1 MISLVL
7 ATWALF
13 GPPAAASVAV
23 AAAGAAE
30 PLTFDIPLSSATVPG
45 AVYIMPQLEKPQV
58 KLKWEDCVKI
68 ALKNEPSL
76 LAAWKTQQEQLAS
89 YYNSYNGFLPNV
101 QLSDTYNKF
110 QGLAGVSYSQGFVA
124 NFPYEPQAAAGMNI
138 FSYSALAN
146 IWSARALWLSS
157 IAGRRGAAQA
167 LRYNLKTAFSNLL
180 YSQAS
185 INVNWMIQDLWHKNY
200 DMIYLRYQSGQESK
214 GNMLVMRGF
223 FLNALEGYYQSLR
236 NLRRNQKALAQ
247 YLGWGD
253 FRPLEIHASF
263 PAAYQIRSMPGDAAL
278 AKILENRPDVATQ
291 KAAIKSAEASL
302 SQARSLLIPEA
313 KVTANYSQL
322 GAELWHQDA
331 QSNYSVVGMVSIPLL
346 SGGLTNAWY
355 QIKSAMKARDAA
367 VQQLRTVEY
376 AARQDL
382 ENTWSAFA
390 TAQDQQ
396 INQLNL
402 LKAWRQRNAE
412 DDVLYQAGLMVFDI
426 WEPIVAQRL
435 SQEIIYLQAENTA
448 LQQEANW
455 ERALGKEL
463 GQ

>member
-1 MISLVL
+1 VIPFIL
-7 ATWALF
+7 AMGAFL
-13 GPPAAASVAV
+13 GEPASAS
-23 AAAGAAE
+23 AAGALQ
-30 PLTFDIPLSSATVPG
+30 PLTFDIPASSSTVPG
-45 AVYIMPQLEKPQV
+45 VVYIMPQLDKPQA
-58 KLKWEDCVKI
+58 KLSWEDCVKI

-76 LAAWKTQQEQLAS
+76 RAAWKTQQEQLAS

-124 NFPYEPQAAAGMNI
+124 NFPYEAQGAASMNI
-138 FSYSALAN
+138 FSYSALAS

-157 IAGRRGAAQA
+157 IAGRRGASQA
-167 LRYNLKTAFSNLL
+167 LRYNLKVAFSNLL
-180 YSQAS
+180 YSQSS

-200 DMIYLRYQSGQESK
+200 EMIYLRYRSGQESK
-214 GNMLVMRGF
+214 GNMLVMRGL
-223 FLNALEGYYQSLR
+223 FLNALEGYYQALR
-236 NLRRNQKALAQ
+236 NLRKNQKALAQ

-253 FRPLEIHASF
+253 FRPLEIDASF
-263 PAAYQIRSMPGDAAL
+263 PAAYQVRSLPDDAAL
-278 AKILENRPDVATQ
+278 DKVLENRPDVATQ
-291 KAAIKSAEASL
+291 KAAVKSAEASL
-302 SQARSLLIPEA
+302 SQTRSLLIPEA
-313 KVTANYSQL
+313 KVTGNYSQL
-322 GAELWHQDA
+322 GAEFSHQDA
-331 QSNYSVVGMVSIPLL
+331 QSNYSVVGMVSFPLL
-346 SGGLTNAWY
+346 SGGLTSAWY

-382 ENTWSAFA
+382 ESTWSTFA
-390 TAQDQQ
+390 SAQDQQ

-412 DDVLYQAGLMVFDI
+412 DDILYQAGLMVFDI

>member
-1 MISLVL
+1 MGAFL
-7 ATWALF
+7 
-13 GPPAAASVAV
+13 GEPASAS
-23 AAAGAAE
+23 AAGALQ
-30 PLTFDIPLSSATVPG
+30 PLTFDIPASSSTVPG
-45 AVYIMPQLEKPQV
+45 VVYIMPQLDKPQA
-58 KLKWEDCVKI
+58 KLSWEDCVKI

-76 LAAWKTQQEQLAS
+76 RAAWKTQQEQLAS

-124 NFPYEPQAAAGMNI
+124 NFPYEAQGAASMNI
-138 FSYSALAN
+138 FSYSALAS

-157 IAGRRGAAQA
+157 IAGRRGASQA
-167 LRYNLKTAFSNLL
+167 LRYNLKVAFSNLL
-180 YSQAS
+180 YSQSS

-200 DMIYLRYQSGQESK
+200 EMIYLRYRSGQESK
-214 GNMLVMRGF
+214 GNMLVMRGL
-223 FLNALEGYYQSLR
+223 FLNALEGYYQALR
-236 NLRRNQKALAQ
+236 NLRKNQKALAQ

-253 FRPLEIHASF
+253 FRPLEIDASF
-263 PAAYQIRSMPGDAAL
+263 PAAYQVRSLPDDAAL
-278 AKILENRPDVATQ
+278 DKVLENRPDVATQ
-291 KAAIKSAEASL
+291 KAAVKSAEASL
-302 SQARSLLIPEA
+302 SQTRSLLIPEA
-313 KVTANYSQL
+313 KVTGNYSQL
-322 GAELWHQDA
+322 GAEFSHQDA
-331 QSNYSVVGMVSIPLL
+331 QSNYSVVGMVSFPLL
-346 SGGLTNAWY
+346 SGGLTSAWY

-382 ENTWSAFA
+382 ESTWSTFA
-390 TAQDQQ
+390 SAQDQQ

-412 DDVLYQAGLMVFDI
+412 DDILYQAGLMVFDI